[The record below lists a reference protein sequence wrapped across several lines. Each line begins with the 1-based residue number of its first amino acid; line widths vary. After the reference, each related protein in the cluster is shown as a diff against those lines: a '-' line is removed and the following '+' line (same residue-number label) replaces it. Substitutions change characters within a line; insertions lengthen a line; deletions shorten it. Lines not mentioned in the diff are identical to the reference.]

1 MSAAANCP
9 SCAAPIAFR
18 AATTLLAVCGACRCI
33 VVRGG
38 ATLEAVGRSNEVLV
52 TGSALRLGL
61 SARYRGK
68 AFTVIGRTQLK
79 HDTGGIWDEW
89 LIRFADDK
97 LAWVSES
104 QGRLALYTE
113 ETLHSAPALLRPSDA
128 VPGSQ
133 HLTPV
138 GTLVVLERGEAS
150 VVAEEGE
157 LVTRTLPGAR
167 RPFVDFSS
175 RGGRCATLDF
185 GSVGDDGSPARMRFF
200 VGRNLRYAELGLD
213 GAPVLAPKLPSVPGA
228 TAIHCPHCAAPLEK
242 PRTDSLSVSC
252 AHCGSLLAVTD
263 GAVAFLSVQE
273 SLKYRPLLALG
284 KRATLDAEFFCND
297 RKLRTTDKA
306 WVHDLEVEV
315 VAHVV
320 RSVMIDGAFYTFE
333 EYLLATERDG
343 FFWLVQSDG
352 NWLFVRDLD
361 AGEVKRESRHARIGT
376 DVFQFEQ
383 SVEAR
388 VEQVL
393 GELPFRV
400 SQGETAKLIDFRR
413 APRTISREQTGSEVL
428 WTECLDIP
436 RAQLQRV
443 FGVSVPAPSETSDS
457 ESSPAMAFIA
467 SMAILVFIAI
477 FIFVVEKCD
486 DDEQDGNYGGH
497 VGSSHSGGFSFG
509 K

>member
-1 MSAAANCP
+1 
-9 SCAAPIAFR
+9 
-18 AATTLLAVCGACRCI
+18 
-33 VVRGG
+33 
-38 ATLEAVGRSNEVLV
+38 
-52 TGSALRLGL
+52 
-61 SARYRGK
+61 
-68 AFTVIGRTQLK
+68 
-79 HDTGGIWDEW
+79 
-89 LIRFADDK
+89 
-97 LAWVSES
+97 
-104 QGRLALYTE
+104 
-113 ETLHSAPALLRPSDA
+113 
-128 VPGSQ
+128 
-133 HLTPV
+133 
-138 GTLVVLERGEAS
+138 
-150 VVAEEGE
+150 
-157 LVTRTLPGAR
+157 
-167 RPFVDFSS
+167 
-175 RGGRCATLDF
+175 
-185 GSVGDDGSPARMRFF
+185 

-213 GAPVLAPKLPSVPGA
+213 AAPVLAPKLPSVPGA

-252 AHCGSLLAVTD
+252 AHCGSLLTVTD

-273 SLKYRPLLALG
+273 SLKYRPLLVLG
-284 KRATLDAEFFCND
+284 TRATLDAEFFCND
-297 RKLRTTDKA
+297 RKLNTTAKP
-306 WVHDLEVEV
+306 WLHDLGVEV

-361 AGEVKRESRHARIGT
+361 AGEVKRDGRHARIGA

-393 GELPFRV
+393 GELPYRV
-400 SQGETAKLIDFRR
+400 TQGETAKLIDFRR
-413 APRTISREQTGSEVL
+413 APRTLSREQTGNEAL

-443 FGVSVPAPSETSDS
+443 FGVSVPVPSDDSDS
-457 ESSPAMAFIA
+457 ENMPANAFIA
-467 SMAILVFIAI
+467 ALAILLFIS
-477 FIFVVEKCD
+477 FVYMLENCED
-486 DDEQDGNYGGH
+486 NDEDGNYGGH